1 MQLEI
6 DQIVVQDD
14 LIEISYVVPDPWN
27 RQSVIFKT
35 SEFEEWLQSQR
46 SVDLNRYWDHW
57 QNHSRP
63 TLEEKV
69 IHGDIERFFIKKLNL
84 SFLDKSEAQA
94 KQIELLQDQLSLLQK
109 KPMKRATGRKAGGG
123 DHSKTA

>member
-35 SEFEEWLQSQR
+35 SEFEAWLQGQR
-46 SVDLNRYWDHW
+46 SVDLTKYWDHW

-69 IHGDIERFFIKKLNL
+69 INGDIERYFIKKLNL
-84 SFLDKSEAQA
+84 SYLDKSEAQA
-94 KQIELLQDQLSLLQK
+94 RQIASLQDQLSLLKK
-109 KPMKRATGRKAGGG
+109 KPMKRATGRKTGGS
-123 DHSKTA
+123 DQSKTA